1 MKPTRVALQLFFGT
15 ASLPPFEQS
24 PFVRWLEPV
33 LKPLVFR
40 IIHQPFLQAWG
51 LLLVIWAM
59 LMGSLPGLY
68 MLTEALLNLLALFV
82 PAAAHQFF
90 SWMLN
95 LVLLGIGIWGMYYVT
110 RLNLTKLYYWEAEK
124 YPPWPSP
131 NQTWWFSLWH
141 EIERYIFRPEFISLA
156 IVTFIWLQLTHLLAE
171 QGLRAGVAL
180 DYQVYIS
187 LWVPWLVGAVWPAV
201 SVFAH
206 RRYLEI

>member
-1 MKPTRVALQLFFGT
+1 MKTPRFTTRLFFGN

-24 PFVRWLEPV
+24 PFVRWLGPV
-33 LKPLVFR
+33 VKPLVFS
-40 IIHQPFLQAWG
+40 IIHQPYLQAWG
-51 LLLVIWAM
+51 LLLVVWAM
-59 LMGSLPGLY
+59 LMGALSSLY
-68 MLTEALLNLLALFV
+68 ILTEALLGLLAAFV
-82 PAAAHQFF
+82 PEGAHQFF

-110 RLNLTKLYYWEAEK
+110 RLNLTKLYFWKAEK
-124 YPPWPSP
+124 YPPWPS
-131 NQTWWFSLWH
+131 TERSRWFSLLH
-141 EIERYIFRPEFISLA
+141 EVERYVFRPEFFSLA

-171 QGLRAGVAL
+171 QGIRAGAAL

-206 RRYLEI
+206 RRYLEV